1 MGSLENRR
9 AVRMTSESMGEGLAV
24 LVHEVRSPVAAL
36 SAIAETFAESRYDDD
51 ARHELERLAVAACR
65 GIERIV
71 LDATVAS
78 LRLERLEIDD
88 LVRQTATAAA
98 LAGGRVEPRIAGDIP
113 SIEGD
118 PQRLRQAL
126 DNLVANA
133 LTHAGS
139 DGVVVVGA
147 DSSES
152 AVLLSVADSG
162 TGIPLAEQD
171 RIFEKGVRLNEAAAG
186 SGLGLAIA
194 RAIVKAHGG
203 TLTVTSAPGRGSTF
217 TIALPRG

>member
-1 MGSLENRR
+1 
-9 AVRMTSESMGEGLAV
+9 MTPDAAAEVLAV

-36 SAIAETFAESRYDDD
+36 FAIEGAFAEARFDDD

-71 LDATVAS
+71 LDASVAS
-78 LRLERLEIDD
+78 LRLERIEVED
-88 LVRQTATAAA
+88 LVRQAATAAA
-98 LAGGRVEPRIAGDIP
+98 LEGARVESRIADDLP

-126 DNLVANA
+126 DNLVSNA
-133 LTHAGS
+133 VTHAGA
-139 DGVVVVGA
+139 DGAVIVRA
-147 DSSES
+147 DSSET

-162 TGIPLAEQD
+162 AGIPLAEQD

-194 RAIVKAHGG
+194 RAIVEAHRG
-203 TLTVTSAPGRGSTF
+203 TLTVRSTPGRGSTF
-217 TIALPRG
+217 TIAIPRA

>member
-1 MGSLENRR
+1 
-9 AVRMTSESMGEGLAV
+9 MTQDAAAEGLAV

-36 SAIAETFAESRYDDD
+36 FAIAETFAESSFDDN
-51 ARHELERLAVAACR
+51 ARHELERLAITACL

-78 LRLERLEIDD
+78 LRVERLEVDD
-88 LVRQTATAAA
+88 LVRQTARAAA
-98 LAGGRVEPRIAGDIP
+98 LEGARVEPRIADGLP

-126 DNLVANA
+126 DNLVSNA
-133 LTHAGS
+133 LRHG
-139 DGVVVVGA
+139 DPEGVVIVRA
-147 DSSES
+147 DSNET
-152 AVLLSVADSG
+152 AILLSVADSG
-162 TGIPLAEQD
+162 AGILLAEQD
-171 RIFEKGVRLNEAAAG
+171 RIFEKGVRLDEGTAG

-194 RAIVKAHGG
+194 RAIVEAHGG
-203 TLTVTSAPGRGSTF
+203 TLTVDSVPGQGSTF

>member
-1 MGSLENRR
+1 
-9 AVRMTSESMGEGLAV
+9 MTSDAAAEVLAV

-36 SAIAETFAESRYDDD
+36 FAIEEAFAEARFDDD

-71 LDATVAS
+71 LDASVAS
-78 LRLERLEIDD
+78 LRLDRIEVED
-88 LVRQTATAAA
+88 LVRQAATAAA
-98 LAGGRVEPRIAGDIP
+98 LEGARVESRIADDLP

-126 DNLVANA
+126 DNLVSNA
-133 LTHAGS
+133 VTHAGA
-139 DGVVVVGA
+139 DGAVIVRA
-147 DSSES
+147 DSSET

-162 TGIPLAEQD
+162 AGIPLAEQD

-194 RAIVKAHGG
+194 RAIVEAHCG
-203 TLTVTSAPGRGSTF
+203 TLTVRSTPGRGSTF
-217 TIALPRG
+217 TIAIPRA

>member
-1 MGSLENRR
+1 
-9 AVRMTSESMGEGLAV
+9 MTPDAAAEVLTV

-36 SAIAETFAESRYDDD
+36 SAIEEAFAEARFDDD

-71 LDATVAS
+71 LDASVAS
-78 LRLERLEIDD
+78 LRLERIEVDD
-88 LVRQTATAAA
+88 LVRQAATAAA
-98 LAGGRVEPRIAGDIP
+98 LEGARVESRIADDLP

-126 DNLVANA
+126 DNLVSNA
-133 LTHAGS
+133 VTHAGA
-139 DGVVVVGA
+139 DGAVIVRA
-147 DSSES
+147 DSSET

-162 TGIPLAEQD
+162 AGIPLAEQA

-194 RAIVKAHGG
+194 RAIVEAHRG
-203 TLTVTSAPGRGSTF
+203 TLTVRSTPGRGSTF
-217 TIALPRG
+217 TIAIPRA

>member
-1 MGSLENRR
+1 
-9 AVRMTSESMGEGLAV
+9 MTPDAAAEVLTV

-36 SAIAETFAESRYDDD
+36 SAIEDAFAEARFDDD

-71 LDATVAS
+71 LDASVAS
-78 LRLERLEIDD
+78 LRLERIEVDD
-88 LVRQTATAAA
+88 LVRQAATAAA
-98 LAGGRVEPRIAGDIP
+98 LEGARVESRIADDLP

-126 DNLVANA
+126 DNLVSNA
-133 LTHAGS
+133 VTHAGA
-139 DGVVVVGA
+139 DGAVIVRA
-147 DSSES
+147 DSSET

-162 TGIPLAEQD
+162 AGIPLAEQA

-194 RAIVKAHGG
+194 RAIVEAHRG
-203 TLTVTSAPGRGSTF
+203 TLTVRSTPGRGSTF
-217 TIALPRG
+217 TIAIPRA

>member
-1 MGSLENRR
+1 
-9 AVRMTSESMGEGLAV
+9 MTPDAAAEVLTV

-36 SAIAETFAESRYDDD
+36 SAIEEAFAEARFDDD

-71 LDATVAS
+71 LDASVAS
-78 LRLERLEIDD
+78 LRLERIEVDD
-88 LVRQTATAAA
+88 LVRQAATAAA
-98 LAGGRVEPRIAGDIP
+98 LEGARVESRIADDLP

-126 DNLVANA
+126 DNLVSNA
-133 LTHAGS
+133 VTHAGA
-139 DGVVVVGA
+139 DRAVIVRA
-147 DSSES
+147 DSSET

-162 TGIPLAEQD
+162 AGIPLAEQA

-194 RAIVKAHGG
+194 RAIVEAHRG
-203 TLTVTSAPGRGSTF
+203 TLTVRSTPGRGSTF
-217 TIALPRG
+217 TIAIPRA

>member
-1 MGSLENRR
+1 
-9 AVRMTSESMGEGLAV
+9 MTSNAAAEVLAV

-36 SAIAETFAESRYDDD
+36 SAIEETFAEAPFDDD

-71 LDATVAS
+71 LDASVAS
-78 LRLERLEIDD
+78 VRLERIEVDD
-88 LVRQTATAAA
+88 LVRQAATAAA
-98 LAGGRVEPRIAGDIP
+98 LEGARVESRIAGDLP

-126 DNLVANA
+126 DNLVSNA
-133 LTHAGS
+133 VTHAGA
-139 DGVVVVGA
+139 GGA
-147 DSSES
+147 VIVSAYSSEN

-162 TGIPLAEQD
+162 SGIPLAEQD
-171 RIFEKGVRLNEAAAG
+171 RIFEKGVRLNEAEAG

-194 RAIVKAHGG
+194 RAIVEAHRG
-203 TLTVTSAPGRGSTF
+203 TLTVRSTPGRGSTF
-217 TIALPRG
+217 TIAIPRA

>member
-1 MGSLENRR
+1 
-9 AVRMTSESMGEGLAV
+9 MTSDAAAEVLAV

-36 SAIAETFAESRYDDD
+36 FAIEGAFAEARFDDD

-71 LDATVAS
+71 LDASVAS
-78 LRLERLEIDD
+78 LRLVRIEVED
-88 LVRQTATAAA
+88 LVRQAATAAA
-98 LAGGRVEPRIAGDIP
+98 LEGARVESRIADDLP

-126 DNLVANA
+126 DNLVSNA
-133 LTHAGS
+133 VTHAGA
-139 DGVVVVGA
+139 DGAVIVRA
-147 DSSES
+147 DSSET

-162 TGIPLAEQD
+162 AGIPLAEQD

-194 RAIVKAHGG
+194 RAIVEAHRG
-203 TLTVTSAPGRGSTF
+203 TLTVRSTPGRGSTF
-217 TIALPRG
+217 TIAIPRA

>member
-1 MGSLENRR
+1 
-9 AVRMTSESMGEGLAV
+9 MTSDAAAEVLAV

-36 SAIAETFAESRYDDD
+36 FAIEEAFAEARFDDD

-71 LDATVAS
+71 LDASVAS
-78 LRLERLEIDD
+78 LRLDRIEVED
-88 LVRQTATAAA
+88 LVRQAATAAA
-98 LAGGRVEPRIAGDIP
+98 LEGARVESRIADDLP

-126 DNLVANA
+126 DNLVSNA
-133 LTHAGS
+133 VTHAGA
-139 DGVVVVGA
+139 DGAVIVRA
-147 DSSES
+147 DSSET

-162 TGIPLAEQD
+162 AGIPLAEQD

-194 RAIVKAHGG
+194 RAIVEAHRG
-203 TLTVTSAPGRGSTF
+203 TLTVRSTPGRGSTF
-217 TIALPRG
+217 TIAIPRA